1 MDVFALPKDQQ
12 AVRDRAAHLFA
23 RVRAELE
30 AALPADCH
38 VLHVG
43 ATAIPDCL
51 TKGDLDL
58 VVRCKAADFA
68 KADRVLADRFAR
80 NLESLSTANF
90 SAFEDASSVP
100 PCGVQ
105 LTVSGGPLDVFHLF
119 ANALRND
126 PILVGRYNAL
136 KRRYDGRS
144 MNAYRNAK
152 AAFVHTVLGLSA
164 DHPSAA
170 GTAASGETE

>member
-1 MDVFALPKDQQ
+1 MDILALPEDQQ
-12 AVRDRAAHLFA
+12 AIRDRVAHLFA
-23 RVRAELE
+23 RLRAELE
-30 AALPADCH
+30 VALPADCH

-43 ATAIPDCL
+43 ATAIPGCL

-58 VVRCKAADFA
+58 VVRCEAADFA
-68 KADRVLADRFAR
+68 KADKILADRFAR
-80 NLESLSTANF
+80 NLGSLRTADF

-105 LTVSGGPLDVFHLF
+105 LTVRGGPLDVFHLF
-119 ANALRND
+119 VDALRND
-126 PILVGRYNAL
+126 PVLVGRYNVM
-136 KRRYDGRS
+136 KRHYDGRS
-144 MNAYRNAK
+144 MDAYRDAK
-152 AAFVHTVLGLSA
+152 AAFVHSVLRLPY